1 MKHYK
6 RYLALICALL
16 LAVCVFTGCSAS
28 TNAAYDTAAGYFS
41 SYKTEDAPA
50 AAEASMPAET
60 PMADESWAE
69 PEETVSTQSYSGED
83 GLTPTAD
90 SALSAEKII
99 YSADLYLQTTEFDKT
114 MQTLEQNVA
123 ACGGFV
129 EGSNVYGDIRYN
141 DDGTTQV
148 VNRTAYYTVRVPTAH
163 FEGFLKQADGLGN
176 VLSSSRNAENV
187 TSSYTDY
194 EARLSSLNT
203 QEERLLSMLEK
214 SEDVESLIAL
224 EERLADVRYE
234 IESIERSLRNL
245 DRQIAYST
253 VTIYLQ
259 EVEVYTPT
267 KPVQRTFGEKM
278 RDALND
284 GWTSFVRGLQ
294 YFLIDLTYALPG
306 LILFLVIAGAVVFVL
321 IRLVRSRKRRKAQR
335 KAEDAPQTP
344 KQESPAEHDK

>member
-28 TNAAYDTAAGYFS
+28 TNAAYDTATGYFS
-41 SYKTEDAPA
+41 NYKTEDATA
-50 AAEASMPAET
+50 AAEPSMPAET

-69 PEETVSTQSYSGED
+69 PEEAVSTQSYSGED

-148 VNRTAYYTVRVPTAH
+148 VNRTAYYTVRVPAAQ
-163 FEGFLKQADGLGN
+163 FEGFLKQA
-176 VLSSSRNAENV
+176 S
-187 TSSYTDY
+187 
-194 EARLSSLNT
+194 
-203 QEERLLSMLEK
+203 
-214 SEDVESLIAL
+214 
-224 EERLADVRYE
+224 
-234 IESIERSLRNL
+234 
-245 DRQIAYST
+245 
-253 VTIYLQ
+253 
-259 EVEVYTPT
+259 
-267 KPVQRTFGEKM
+267 
-278 RDALND
+278 
-284 GWTSFVRGLQ
+284 
-294 YFLIDLTYALPG
+294 
-306 LILFLVIAGAVVFVL
+306 
-321 IRLVRSRKRRKAQR
+321 
-335 KAEDAPQTP
+335 
-344 KQESPAEHDK
+344 

>member
-1 MKHYK
+1 
-6 RYLALICALL
+6 
-16 LAVCVFTGCSAS
+16 
-28 TNAAYDTAAGYFS
+28 
-41 SYKTEDAPA
+41 
-50 AAEASMPAET
+50 MPAET

-69 PEETVSTQSYSGED
+69 PEEAVSTQSYSGED

-148 VNRTAYYTVRVPTAH
+148 VNRTAYYTVRVPAAQ

-203 QEERLLSMLEK
+203 QEERLLDMLK
-214 SEDVESLIAL
+214 KTTDVESLVAL
-224 EERLADVRYE
+224 EQRLSDVRYE
-234 IESIERSLRNL
+234 IESIERNLRNL
-245 DRQIAYST
+245 DRKITYST
-253 VTIYLQ
+253 VSLTLE

-267 KPVQRTFGEKM
+267 APVQRTFGEKL
-278 RDALND
+278 ASAFSD
-284 GWTSFVRGLQ
+284 GWNGFVRGFQRLCIG
-294 YFLIDLTYALPG
+294 LVSALPALVLLAILVVIVL
-306 LILFLVIAGAVVFVL
+306 LI
-321 IRLVRSRKRRKAQR
+321 VRKLRKKHAAKREKQAQAA
-335 KAEDAPQTP
+335 KPDAPEGT
-344 KQESPAEHDK
+344 

>member
-28 TNAAYDTAAGYFS
+28 TNAAYDTATGYFS

-148 VNRTAYYTVRVPTAH
+148 VNRTAYYTVRVPAAH

-203 QEERLLSMLEK
+203 QEERLLDMLK
-214 SEDVESLIAL
+214 KTTDVESLVAL
-224 EERLADVRYE
+224 EQRLSDVRYE
-234 IESIERSLRNL
+234 IESIERNLRNL
-245 DRQIAYST
+245 DRKITYST
-253 VTIYLQ
+253 VSLTLE
-259 EVEVYTPT
+259 EVKAHCNGRTSATPLWVEFDEGINRWVRIAPE
-267 KPVQRTFGEKM
+267 KPGCELDYVT
-278 RDALND
+278 
-284 GWTSFVRGLQ
+284 
-294 YFLIDLTYALPG
+294 
-306 LILFLVIAGAVVFVL
+306 VFVSIMSSL
-321 IRLVRSRKRRKAQR
+321 YGKEWRCWLRKPTQ
-335 KAEDAPQTP
+335 AEMDA
-344 KQESPAEHDK
+344 AGWGGGANND

>member
-1 MKHYK
+1 MKK
-6 RYLALICALL
+6 LLAIVLALL
-16 LAVCVFTGCSAS
+16 LLTGSLAACAAS
-28 TNAAYDTAAGYFS
+28 TKYAAPAQNSSSADAKAEETSYDSAGYVES
-41 SYKTEDAPA
+41 P
-50 AAEASMPAET
+50 AEAASEP
-60 PMADESWAE
+60 ESFATTDYDQYSEAQNTGDGTDVTGAE
-69 PEETVSTQSYSGED
+69 PTS
-83 GLTPTAD
+83 LAD
-90 SALSAEKII
+90 KMI
-99 YSADLYLQTTEFDKT
+99 YSANLTIQTTHYDASVTE
-114 MQTLEQNVA
+114 LEASVERF
-123 ACGGFV
+123 GGFV
-129 EGSNVYGDIRYN
+129 ERSDTSGDVRYN
-141 DDGTTQV
+141 DDGTTRV
-148 VNRTAYYTVRVPTAH
+148 VNRYADYTVRVPAGR
-163 FEGFLKQADGLGN
+163 FKEFLSQTGVLGN
-176 VLSSSRNAENV
+176 VLSRNLYAENV
-187 TSSYTDY
+187 TSQYTDY

-203 QEERLLSMLEK
+203 Q
-214 SEDVESLIAL
+214 

>member
-28 TNAAYDTAAGYFS
+28 TNAAYDTATGYFS
-41 SYKTEDAPA
+41 NYKTEDAPA
-50 AAEASMPAET
+50 AAEASRPAET

-148 VNRTAYYTVRVPTAH
+148 VNRTAYYTVRVPAAQ

-203 QEERLLSMLEK
+203 QEERLLDMLK
-214 SEDVESLIAL
+214 KTTDVESLVAL
-224 EERLADVRYE
+224 EQRLSDVRYE
-234 IESIERSLRNL
+234 IESIERNLRNL
-245 DRQIAYST
+245 DRKITYST
-253 VTIYLQ
+253 VSLTLE

-267 KPVQRTFGEKM
+267 APVQRTFGEKL
-278 RDALND
+278 ASAFSD
-284 GWTSFVRGLQ
+284 GWNGFVRGFQRLCIG
-294 YFLIDLTYALPG
+294 LVSALPALVLLAILVVIVL
-306 LILFLVIAGAVVFVL
+306 LI
-321 IRLVRSRKRRKAQR
+321 VRKLRKKHAAKREKQAQAA
-335 KAEDAPQTP
+335 KPDAPEGT
-344 KQESPAEHDK
+344 